1 MQYPIFNSFIN
12 RIKADLNKKN
22 IKSEEFVVWT
32 EETINAIGLEL
43 RIQLDDISPYLQSV
57 TINFDWDKFREVS
70 LARQLPGMEK
80 HPLLNVKNDI
90 TNTHLKPN
98 MDVEVSWKFNQDY
111 ILEGRQI
118 KDTNW
123 RLDLA
128 SSWMD
133 SMNRRI
139 GEVLPADY
147 IISRWHIEIDGDTHG
162 RFLSDMSLISYF
174 QFTLDRQDNL
184 NQILDFISKRFQ
196 LILVRS
202 NRIVHIA
209 STTADQLAA

>member
-118 KDTNW
+118 K
-123 RLDLA
+123 R
-128 SSWMD
+128 
-133 SMNRRI
+133 
-139 GEVLPADY
+139 Y
-147 IISRWHIEIDGDTHG
+147 
-162 RFLSDMSLISYF
+162 
-174 QFTLDRQDNL
+174 
-184 NQILDFISKRFQ
+184 
-196 LILVRS
+196 
-202 NRIVHIA
+202 
-209 STTADQLAA
+209 QLAPGPGQFLDGFHEPAHRGGSACRLHYLALAY

>member
-12 RIKADLNKKN
+12 RIKADLNRKN
-22 IKSEEFVVWT
+22 IKTEEFVVWN
-32 EETINAIGLEL
+32 EQNINAIGLEL
-43 RIQLDDISPYLQSV
+43 RIDLSAVSPYLSHV

-70 LARQLPGMEK
+70 LAKQLEGMEK
-80 HPLLNVKNDI
+80 HPLLSTESNGKGA
-90 TNTHLKPN
+90 HLKPN
-98 MDVEVSWKFNQDY
+98 MDVEVTWGFNQDY
-111 ILEGRQI
+111 ILSGRDL

-128 SSWMD
+128 SNWMD

-147 IISRWHIEIDGDTHG
+147 IISRWHIEIDGDVHG
-162 RFLSDMSLISYF
+162 RFLSNMSLISYF
-174 QFTLDRQDNL
+174 QFTLEKQNEL
-184 NQILDFISKRFQ
+184 NDILDFISKRFQ

-202 NRIVHIA
+202 NRIVQIA
-209 STTADQLAA
+209 TQTAESLAA